1 MWAIVYEKY
10 GPPEVLQLKEVDKP
24 TMKDN
29 EVLIKVHA
37 STVSSLDWKF
47 RSGEVFVARL
57 MSGIRKPRKGILGTE
72 VSGEVEL
79 VGKDVTQFKQEDQVF
94 ADVKYGG
101 YAEYVACPEQRVV
114 VKPANMSNEEAST
127 ISFAGVNALV
137 FLRDYGKIKS
147 GQSVLI
153 NGASGGVG
161 TYAVQLAKYFG
172 AQVTAVCS
180 TTNLE
185 MVKSLGADQVIDY
198 IAQDFTETGAT
209 YDLIFDA
216 VAKSSFSK
224 CKGSLNKGGIYLST
238 VITWGLLFKML
249 WTKMIGDKKAKF
261 GIGNAKHGDL
271 DFMKNLIEAG
281 EVRAII
287 DRTYPLEQL
296 VEAHAYA
303 EQGHVKG
310 KVVITV
316 EHNEKA

>member
-1 MWAIVYEKY
+1 MRAIVYEKY

-72 VSGEVEL
+72 VSGEVESA
-79 VGKDVTQFKQEDQVF
+79 GKDVTQFKQGDQVF

-114 VKPANMSNEEAST
+114 VKPANMSYEEATT

-161 TYAVQLAKYFG
+161 TYAVQLAKHFG
-172 AQVTAVCS
+172 TQVTAVCS
-180 TTNLE
+180 TPNLE
-185 MVKSLGADQVIDY
+185 MVKSLGADEVIDY

-249 WTKMIGDKKAKF
+249 WTKMIGNKKAKF
-261 GIGNAKHGDL
+261 GIGNTKHGDI
-271 DFMKNLIEAG
+271 DFMKKLIEAG

-287 DRTYPLEQL
+287 DRTYRLEQL
-296 VEAHAYA
+296 VEAHTYA

-316 EHNEKA
+316 PHDE